1 MKKTLLFISILAI
14 GLYYINEKTHWI
26 TNRTY
31 ELKDVSKSSVI
42 LFHKMKTQEHV
53 YDFFVHITGHI
64 EGKAKITLNYQ
75 NSSKNPYKIENISGD
90 VDIKWGGDW
99 YADVLKIEYEPIV
112 DVKNGSLSFE
122 YAFNGLQE
130 KSMSIK
136 N

>member
-1 MKKTLLFISILAI
+1 MFNIKNINHKPIKEDMIHLGRKNLLYVEKIKRKKTLLFISILAI

-64 EGKAKITLNYQ
+64 ARKGKDYIEL
-75 NSSKNPYKIENISGD
+75 SKFK
-90 VDIKWGGDW
+90 
-99 YADVLKIEYEPIV
+99 
-112 DVKNGSLSFE
+112 
-122 YAFNGLQE
+122 
-130 KSMSIK
+130 
-136 N
+136 